1 MLIISDHASGKRE
14 AIDASMVILCGRIT
28 IIIIIS
34 CSIMIGVL
42 NEQEEEEDEERRI
55 GMMSFDLRSLMNTC
69 ALIS

>member
-42 NEQEEEEDEERRI
+42 NEQEEDEERRI